1 MKNKTI
7 FIYFSSQGRVS
18 SKDMHQS
25 KQILAIHIFFFFD
38 PYEFLESIMIV
49 YQSREQWNL
58 QLMKFFFY

>member
-7 FIYFSSQGRVS
+7 FIYFSSQGHVS

-49 YQSREQWNL
+49 YQSREQ
-58 QLMKFFFY
+58 